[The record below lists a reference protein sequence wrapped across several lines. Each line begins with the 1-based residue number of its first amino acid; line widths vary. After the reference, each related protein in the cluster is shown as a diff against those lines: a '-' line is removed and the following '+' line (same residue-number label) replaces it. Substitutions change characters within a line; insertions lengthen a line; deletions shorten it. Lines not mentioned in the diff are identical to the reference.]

1 MYSSGTTGVPKCI
14 VHSAGGT
21 LIKHLEEHVIQGDMT
36 SDDRMLYY
44 TTTGWMMWNWFVS
57 PLAIGSSLVC
67 YDGSPLVP
75 NQNILWDLIDKLG

>member
-21 LIKHLEEHVIQGDMT
+21 LLKHLEEHVIQGDMT
-36 SDDRMLYY
+36 CNDRMLYY

-57 PLAIGSSLVC
+57 SLAIGSSLVC

-75 NQNILWDLIDKLG
+75 NQNILWDLIDRLG